1 MPVNSRV
8 LNGVDRH
15 DQDTF
20 LMSQVEQPGIENE
33 ILSFQIHDEPLFKL
47 GPLIGFLILS
57 FLNCHWSFLLFV
69 LEGGIAV
76 IMLPAFESPAV
87 SFDKLDPV
95 GNELD

>member
-1 MPVNSRV
+1 MSEIQKTRINDEVSSFE
-8 LNGVDRH
+8 VDY
-15 DQDTF
+15 
-20 LMSQVEQPGIENE
+20 
-33 ILSFQIHDEPLFKL
+33 EPLFEL
-47 GPLIGFLILS
+47 WPLIGFLILS